1 MPVRSDLTS
10 MNAGV
15 VAALADKDDHGDQGD
30 HGKASAPPAARLA

>member
-1 MPVRSDLTS
+1 

-15 VAALADKDDHGDQGD
+15 AAAALVESDDHGD